1 MSSTL
6 FKVVLVYVCI
16 GLVLQAGGVANQLSS
31 DFVGT
36 NATISSGVTNTL
48 PNVNEETG
56 GGSGVLSFID
66 ALRAVRDFVSFIGGA
81 LIALPAVLLDLQVPY
96 IVRLVIGVPLTIAG
110 IIAVAQFARSG
121 N

>member
-6 FKVVLVYVCI
+6 FKIVLVYVCI
-16 GLVLQAGGVANQLSS
+16 GLVLQAGGVANQLSA
-31 DFVGT
+31 DFVGD
-36 NATISSGVTNTL
+36 NASVSSSVSGTL

-56 GGSGVLSFID
+56 SGSGVLSFID
-66 ALRAVRDFVSFIGGA
+66 SLRAVRDFVSFIGGA